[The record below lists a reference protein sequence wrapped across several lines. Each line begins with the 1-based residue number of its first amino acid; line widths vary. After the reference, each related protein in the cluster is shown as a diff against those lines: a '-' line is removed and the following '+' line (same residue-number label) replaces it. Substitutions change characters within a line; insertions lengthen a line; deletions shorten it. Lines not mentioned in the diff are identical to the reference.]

1 MKTLGAEMIAIS
13 ADTPADGQ
21 KVATELN
28 LSYPILSDVYKNFI
42 KQYGVLHPTEGIA
55 RPSMFIVNKEGKI
68 VWKYVGSDA
77 SDRPPI
83 DTVLAE
89 LAKVK

>member
-1 MKTLGAEMIAIS
+1 MIAVS

-21 KVATELN
+21 KVAVELK
-28 LSYPILSDVYKNFI
+28 LTYPILSDVYKNFI
-42 KQYGVLHPTEGIA
+42 RQYGVLHPTEGIA

-68 VWKYVGSDA
+68 VWKYVGSEA

-83 DTVLAE
+83 DTVLQQLSE
-89 LAKVK
+89 AK